1 MSVVKLWEERESHET
16 TLKVTGTP
24 SVEPTEELGLL
35 SGGGVD
41 LDELSGEIIGQT
53 AEFMPK

>member
-1 MSVVKLWEERESHET
+1 MKLWEERESHEK

-24 SVEPTEELGLL
+24 SVEPTEELDLL
-35 SGGGVD
+35 SCGGVD

-53 AEFMPK
+53 AECMPK